1 MEKMNVKD
9 VNDILKILGQHNK
22 KDLITKIRIHFEDI
36 LDEDYEPLGI
46 VRKNRYSDS
55 EGSAE
60 EEEEYC
66 FQTDEHGLLSLV

>member
-1 MEKMNVKD
+1 MENIYVKD
-9 VNDILKILGQHNK
+9 VKEIIKVLRDNNK
-22 KDLITKIRIHFEDI
+22 KDLVTKLQIHFEEL
-36 LDEDYEPLGI
+36 LDDDYSPPMI
-46 VRKNRYSDS
+46 VKREKYSDT